1 MEEEKKGK
9 GAWKRG
15 RRLGR
20 QGGERKV
27 KNGDGLRKEKVKV
40 KGERRQRKEGRMGLQ
55 RKGGEERVW
64 EGMEV
69 ARGGG
74 GGRIGKRVKDLE
86 GKGTGDWKGI
96 EGFATGKGKGRG
108 RGLGSMGGLG
118 ACKGKGQGDRELEG
132 EGGG

>member
-1 MEEEKKGK
+1 M
-9 GAWKRG
+9 
-15 RRLGR
+15 GR

-40 KGERRQRKEGRMGLQ
+40 KGERRQGKEGRMGLQ
-55 RKGGEERVW
+55 RKGGEERV
-64 EGMEV
+64 GMEV

-108 RGLGSMGGLG
+108 EGIGKHGRVRGL
-118 ACKGKGQGDRELEG
+118 QRERAG
-132 EGGG
+132 